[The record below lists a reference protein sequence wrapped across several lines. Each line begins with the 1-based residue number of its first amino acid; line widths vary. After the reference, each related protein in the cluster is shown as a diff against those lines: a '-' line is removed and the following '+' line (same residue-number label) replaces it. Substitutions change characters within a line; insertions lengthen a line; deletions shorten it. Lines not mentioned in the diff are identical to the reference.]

1 MFRIKYPIIPQPYS
15 IIHQPYTQSYNEHKA
30 HSLSI
35 QSQPHHTVRTY
46 RIIIHQTISEAGKR
60 MKAHL
65 MLHRLMW
72 VNLTTRSCCKKSY
85 LTKPLYLVQPSKI
98 TVPYEVD
105 FTPLNV
111 STLSFSS
118 QSGWHGGH
126 ISILYLL
133 AILIQQTPLLP
144 SSVGSRKYLRGYCG
158 PPLRRERGGPSF
170 SFRPK
175 ISIPS
180 KSSHVSRWR
189 WKRRESRVMS

>member
-1 MFRIKYPIIPQPYS
+1 
-15 IIHQPYTQSYNEHKA
+15 
-30 HSLSI
+30 
-35 QSQPHHTVRTY
+35 
-46 RIIIHQTISEAGKR
+46 

-72 VNLTTRSCCKKSY
+72 VNLTTRSCCKKIISHQ
-85 LTKPLYLVQPSKI
+85 TLVSCPAKA
-98 TVPYEVD
+98 VPYEVD

-133 AILIQQTPLLP
+133 AIPIQQTPLLP
-144 SSVGSRKYLRGYCG
+144 ASVGSRKYLRGYCG